1 MATQVEQHG
10 VLQEFI
16 ESINENCTPDDKTL
30 QYLQK
35 IGMDD
40 GYHERCAELAEDK
53 AEREDEWLDDMMQYE
68 RAGLDEDEKKNI
80 PKLDE
85 TNNESYRY
93 LRSIGCMWQ
102 YDPEEAHHK
111 LKNRLYRRFDTFDK
125 DSDGIM
131 TIDEVLYWADR
142 MKTLCKANEEEV
154 EQVRDAI
161 RIFFKACGL
170 NKEGLHREN
179 WVEANQTFAEA
190 ERQRKKRGEQSIVAL
205 LGNAY
210 YDVLDEDGDN
220 LVSLPELKRMMNV
233 FRVPEE
239 AAYTFFAHADVDGNG
254 QLEREE
260 MHALFHKFWLEK
272 YDPTL
277 DGIYAYKY

>member
-1 MATQVEQHG
+1 MGSKMATQVEQHG

-53 AEREDEWLDDMMQYE
+53 AQREDEWVDDMMQYE

-102 YDPEEAHHK
+102 YD
-111 LKNRLYRRFDTFDK
+111 NRRSFVLGRPYE
-125 DSDGIM
+125 DSM
-131 TIDEVLYWADR
+131 
-142 MKTLCKANEEEV
+142 
-154 EQVRDAI
+154 
-161 RIFFKACGL
+161 
-170 NKEGLHREN
+170 
-179 WVEANQTFAEA
+179 
-190 ERQRKKRGEQSIVAL
+190 QS
-205 LGNAY
+205 
-210 YDVLDEDGDN
+210 
-220 LVSLPELKRMMNV
+220 
-233 FRVPEE
+233 
-239 AAYTFFAHADVDGNG
+239 
-254 QLEREE
+254 Q
-260 MHALFHKFWLEK
+260 
-272 YDPTL
+272 
-277 DGIYAYKY
+277 